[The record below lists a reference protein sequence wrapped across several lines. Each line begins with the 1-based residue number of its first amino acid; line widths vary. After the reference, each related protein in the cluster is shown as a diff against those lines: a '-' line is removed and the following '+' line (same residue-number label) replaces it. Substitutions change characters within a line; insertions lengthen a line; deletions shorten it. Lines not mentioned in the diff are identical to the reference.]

1 MIGLKRGTVKL
12 LNHEKEWEL
21 EAQRTILRLH
31 KILGAV
37 ARDIQHV
44 GSTSILTIKAK
55 PIIDIAVA
63 VDDFKDVLALEAE
76 LNHNGFYYRPNANLE
91 DQLLFACGSY
101 YDGTGDLQTHFIHV
115 VLADSMEWI
124 NYINFRDYL
133 NKTPTVAKAYEDLKI
148 SLASEAPVDK
158 GRERYLRGKHDFIV
172 YTLRKAL
179 VNFYLGKTIEIKIDR
194 PIGSAHPKHLDLVY
208 PINYGY
214 IPGVLG
220 GDGEEL
226 DVYLLGVSKP
236 IKEYKARV
244 IGIVHR
250 HNDVEDKLVAAPEGT
265 IFTQTEIAEAVHF
278 QEQYYESEIE
288 TIPKLNFISKELINK
303 GWSCDKKYC
312 VTTTDGVKYLL
323 RVTPKEKS
331 ENRAEMFRM
340 QQQVAALGV
349 SMCKPVEFGKC
360 DEGVYTV
367 QTWVDGKDAE
377 EIIPYLADSEQYAF
391 GLEAGRIL
399 KVIHSIPAP
408 ENQPDWEPRFNAKM
422 DRKIK
427 MYNECP
433 IKFDGAEDIM
443 AYIES
448 NRFLLSNRPQSY
460 QHGDYHIGNMMI
472 EKNKIVIIDFD
483 RYDFGDPWEE
493 FNRIVW
499 CAQASPM
506 FASGIINGYF
516 DNEVPLEFWKL
527 LALYISSNMLSSIPW
542 AIPFGESEVNTMI
555 NQAKDVLSWYNNMQN
570 PIPTWYIK

>member
-21 EAQRTILRLH
+21 EAQRTIFRLY
-31 KILGAV
+31 KIIGTV

-323 RVTPKEKS
+323 RVTSKEKS